1 MTNVILAVLEQAETA
16 GAVLAAARQL
26 AGLAGAGRINALAIR
41 LPPLDAIVSGEELQT
56 RGQAAR
62 LREREAQRTAS
73 IAAAL
78 QAWRKAPEQDGLV
91 TEWLDVEG
99 HADEV
104 IRDHGSRADCIVLS
118 RPSAQETEAER
129 QMVHAAL
136 FDTDRPVLMVPP
148 EQPATPFG
156 RRVAIAWRDDPRT
169 LKAVLAALRWL
180 GRSARVDVLVGIGE
194 PGAAPS
200 LPAILAEH
208 GIDAA
213 VHAVPIHGQGGF
225 GADLLAK
232 AHVLGSDLLV
242 MGAFARHPLRSLIL
256 GGVTRVMLA
265 QADLPVFMRH

>member
-26 AGLAGAGRINALAIR
+26 AGLAGAGRINVLAIR
-41 LPPLDAIVSGEELQT
+41 LPPLDAIVTGEELQT

-62 LREREAQRTAS
+62 LREREMLRTAP
-73 IAAAL
+73 IAAVFD
-78 QAWRKAPEQDGLV
+78 AWRQAPAPDGLV

-99 HADEV
+99 HADDV

-136 FDTDRPVLMVPP
+136 FDTDRPVLMVPSDWH
-148 EQPATPFG
+148 PAPFG
-156 RRVAIAWRDDPRT
+156 RHVAIAWRDDPRT

-180 GRSARVDVLVGIGE
+180 GRSARIDVLVGLHE
-194 PGAAPS
+194 PEAVPS
-200 LPAILAEH
+200 LPAVFAEH
-208 GIDAA
+208 GIDA
-213 VHAVPIHGQGGF
+213 VLHAMPVNSQSSF
-225 GADLLAK
+225 GADLLAQ
-232 AHVLGSDLLV
+232 ARAQGADLIVL
-242 MGAFARHPLRSLIL
+242 GAFARHPLRSLIL

-265 QADLPVFMRH
+265 EADLPVFMRH